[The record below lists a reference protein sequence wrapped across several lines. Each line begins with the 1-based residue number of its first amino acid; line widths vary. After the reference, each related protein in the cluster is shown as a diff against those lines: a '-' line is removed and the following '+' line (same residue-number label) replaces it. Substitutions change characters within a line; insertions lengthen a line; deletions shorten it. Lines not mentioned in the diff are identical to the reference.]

1 MRLDIWKKEGILPVL
16 LALAALAAASYYFL
30 FAPEIRAIR
39 GIKEEIARKDR
50 DLAEA
55 MALRAAVEGSR
66 SGGGQRW
73 DVRLR
78 SWEERVPVSPDTD
91 RLLSEIGGQAV
102 RHRLKSFGLTV
113 VQSTA
118 EKAQPPAPPPAEGA
132 AAESGMRLPEVRY
145 RMTFRSTY
153 LDLAEF
159 LDDIPRMR
167 RLLSVRSVSVQGERD
182 SMVSTVEI
190 SAWHRGTE

>member
-16 LALAALAAASYYFL
+16 LALAALAAASYHFL
-30 FAPEIRAIR
+30 LAPEISTIR
-39 GIKEEIARKDR
+39 GMKEEIARKDR

-66 SGGGQRW
+66 AAGGQQR

-78 SWEERVPVSPDTD
+78 SWEERVPASPETD

-113 VQSTA
+113 VQGST
-118 EKAQPPAPPPAEGA
+118 EKAQLPASPPAEGA
-132 AAESGMRLPEVRY
+132 AAEGGMRLPEIRY
-145 RMTFRSTY
+145 RLTFRSTY
-153 LDLAEF
+153 RDLAEF

-167 RLLSVRSVSVQGERD
+167 RLLSVRSVSVKGEGD